1 MPLVVCLSVSVSS
14 ATCLYPIP
22 QNPTKSSTIFC
33 FRVTVVDVND
43 EAPIFE
49 PIHGCVSITEFH
61 DVREVITIVKAHDKD
76 DPFTPNGRITFKI
89 VGGNENSLFRIE
101 NVDYSSA
108 RITAT
113 VPLKGFFGNYTLIVE
128 AEDMGMPPNIV
139 TSEVPICVTDFNDNP
154 PRFISPPHNVTIK
167 VPENT
172 TVGNAIIQVVADD
185 IDIGPNGAVRY
196 RLKRDPVGNWKTF
209 SIDEMSGV
217 ISLRMPLDRER
228 QKIYELRVE
237 AHDLGVPTP
246 LSSDLD
252 LTIYV
257 KNVNDFQ
264 PQFLVDEYHVNF
276 TGKLK
281 DLMTWVFKCDVHR
294 L

>member
-1 MPLVVCLSVSVSS
+1 M
-14 ATCLYPIP
+14 
-22 QNPTKSSTIFC
+22 
-33 FRVTVVDVND
+33 
-43 EAPIFE
+43 
-49 PIHGCVSITEFH
+49 SITEFH

-89 VGGNENSLFRIE
+89 ASGNENNLFRIE
-101 NVDYSSA
+101 NLDYSSA

-113 VPLKGFFGNYTLIVE
+113 VPLKGFYGNYTLMIE
-128 AEDMGMPPNIV
+128 AEDLGTPANVV
-139 TSEVPICVTDFNDNP
+139 TSELPICVTDFNDNP

-185 IDIGPNGAVRY
+185 IDTGPNGAVRY
-196 RLKRDPVGNWKTF
+196 RLKMDPVGNYRTF
-209 SIDEMSGV
+209 SIDEISGV
-217 ISLRMPLDRER
+217 ISLKQALDRER
-228 QKIYELRVE
+228 QKLYELRVE

-264 PQFLVDEYHVNF
+264 PQFLVNEYQVNF
-276 TGKLK
+276 TGMLK
-281 DLMTWVFKCDVHR
+281 MGFFLANFYQRFNKVSTKKII
-294 L
+294 